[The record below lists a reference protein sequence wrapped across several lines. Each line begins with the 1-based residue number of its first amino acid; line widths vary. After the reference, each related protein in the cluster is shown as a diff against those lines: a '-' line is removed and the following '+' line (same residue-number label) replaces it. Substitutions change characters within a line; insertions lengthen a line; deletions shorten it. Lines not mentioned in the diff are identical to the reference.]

1 MGAMHSPPMRQ
12 PCPPAPFARRS
23 THAVLLLVGLVGL
36 AWACG
41 AAKSK
46 LYDRDISLSDA
57 PLGRNIAREPLEGGL
72 LDGWNALRAGDLAA
86 AVTQLERH
94 LKSNPRSAA
103 AHYHLGLVHMDER
116 RFALARRHLRRA
128 AELEPNLFGAWSN
141 LGVLYMRNG
150 EDAAAVKALE
160 HALGTAPKDPR
171 VLGNLGNAWLR
182 RGRRSAAIDAYERAL
197 KIAGE
202 HGTLRYNLAIAL
214 AQRHQYAEANAL
226 LAQVLANRPGFALA
240 RALRVACLQGDS
252 RVVAAIEQGRA
263 DLGLITPIAESHV
276 VLGRALL
283 ADGKLEEGLA
293 QLQAAVQLDAQHPI
307 AVMSWGEALDA
318 AGRRDEA
325 LTWYQRYLKLDD
337 RRFEDT
343 RRIRKRV
350 RTLKKRAAS

>member
-23 THAVLLLVGLVGL
+23 TLAVLLLVGLVGL
-36 AWACG
+36 GWACG